1 MSDNTTWIGHIVR
14 PLFKV
19 ETNMIRPLSATDLDA
34 AVELW
39 YQASVQAHDFIHA
52 AFWREQRA
60 AMRDSYLPASKSWV
74 YEEDEQLL
82 GFISWYQGSVAALF
96 ISPDH
101 QSHGLGRQLLEH
113 LKAQYDRLELT
124 VYAENEQARRFY
136 SRNGFKEGEQQLCEH
151 SGHPELVMHWQ
162 RG

>member
-1 MSDNTTWIGHIVR
+1 
-14 PLFKV
+14 
-19 ETNMIRPLSATDLDA
+19 MIRPLSATDLDA

-39 YQASVQAHDFIHA
+39 YQASVQAHYFIPA
-52 AFWREQRA
+52 AFWHEQRA
-60 AMRDSYLPASKSWV
+60 AMRDIYLPASKSWG
-74 YEEDEQLL
+74 YEEDGQLL

-96 ISPDH
+96 ISPTH

-113 LKAQYDRLELT
+113 LKAQYDRLKLT

-136 SRNGFKEGEQQLCEH
+136 SRNGFKEGELQLCEH

-162 RG
+162 RV